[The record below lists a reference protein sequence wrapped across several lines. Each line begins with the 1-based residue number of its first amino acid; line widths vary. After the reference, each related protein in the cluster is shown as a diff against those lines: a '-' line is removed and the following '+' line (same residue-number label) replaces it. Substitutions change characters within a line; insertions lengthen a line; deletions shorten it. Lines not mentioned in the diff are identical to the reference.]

1 MSDKT
6 ELFRDSS
13 KSLAPLIQP
22 HISQEILDWKPD
34 KHWGEAIY
42 CAEPNDTIVLWS
54 DLEGKYPKF
63 FISPN
68 KFISDSVSAEL
79 QPIGSEINKITDNL
93 YPLSLQSELEPYF
106 IFDSITGDI
115 IDIKPNII
123 LVYLGDIIGVGPDNI
138 KLANLLFKLKKSKPK
153 KVILLM
159 GNRDINRRMIS
170 YLLKLKENSEKKL
183 CEVMRQFI
191 YNGLNTTYLNM
202 GDASASSPTGE
213 KKSHFE
219 HLRREKFNF
228 LWETDS
234 KNWPTLISDEPDIVK
249 RIKLVAEHM
258 GETDTW
264 KLIVDEWLLDF
275 VKLDA
280 ITVEQTYTDEHR
292 AIIYLYLINIMSND
306 NFDRIL
312 TTDKNHAIKFNAF
325 HGLFI
330 IQKDNSHLLACIMH
344 KQTGKIAM
352 LSHSLPHRGKIP
364 IEAGKIF
371 YNQKFQNPIDPLI
384 RNDAR
389 KMQLIRDKNLTQG
402 GPYGKFKL
410 TKLPLLYGLTQID
423 KNYHDLF
430 SYLDNDNIIR
440 RIEFASGITSGS
452 YKLYKGQ
459 NRYTGINATINTDPT
474 FSPETIK
481 MIINNIQTAGSFDN
495 LEVDS
500 TSFYINPLEECDIW
514 AVGHKPVGHIP
525 VVINFEHPY
534 STKRV
539 KRLICVDVSKIQKQE
554 YMKPSERRTID
565 KISSTFATYIIKP
578 DWSEDHIIGR
588 FFLQQSDFNA
598 DHTLFVPPFTD
609 HEPLKDGKKL
619 FVNYSQAVIPQVLK
633 SLDDK
638 FQPTL
643 ELTYRDGLYKYTY
656 ADGPNYKKAPT
667 LIQIGVHLG
676 GISKKYRK
684 SYNKKKLNTRK
695 YSKSTKNTQIRKNNK
710 SRKNTQIVRNK
721 KSRDIYFK

>member
-6 ELFRDSS
+6 ELFRDS
-13 KSLAPLIQP
+13 LIEP
-22 HISQEILDWKPD
+22 YMSQDILDWKAD

-42 CAEPNDTIVLWS
+42 CAEPNDTVVLWS

-68 KFISDSVSAEL
+68 KFISDAVSTEL
-79 QPIGSEINKITDNL
+79 PYIGSEINKITDNL
-93 YPLSLQSELEPYF
+93 YPLSLQSELDPYF

-115 IDIKPNII
+115 TDIKPNII

-159 GNRDINRRMIS
+159 GNRDINRTMIS
-170 YLLKLKENSEKKL
+170 YMLKLKESSEKKL

-191 YNGLNTTYLNM
+191 NNGLNTTYLNM
-202 GDASASSPTGE
+202 GDAPESSSNGE
-213 KKSHFE
+213 EKSHFE
-219 HLRREKFNF
+219 YLRREKFNF
-228 LWETDS
+228 LWETSS
-234 KNWPTLISDEPDIVK
+234 KNWPTLISDEPTIVK

-264 KLIVDEWLLDF
+264 KLIVDEWLLDY

-312 TTDKNHAIKFNAF
+312 TTDKKHALKFNAF
-325 HGLFI
+325 HGLFK
-330 IQKDNSHLLACIMH
+330 IQIDNSHLLACIMH
-344 KQTGKIAM
+344 KETGKIAM

-364 IEAGKIF
+364 IEPGKIF
-371 YNQKFQNPIDPLI
+371 YNQKDQNRIDPQI
-384 RNDAR
+384 SNDPR
-389 KMQLIRDKNLTQG
+389 KMQLIRDIKLTQG
-402 GPYGKFKL
+402 GPNGKFKL

-430 SYLDNDNIIR
+430 SYLDKDNIMR

-452 YKLYKGQ
+452 YTLYKGQ

-495 LEVDS
+495 LEIDS
-500 TSFYINPLEECDIW
+500 TSLYIDPLDECDIW

-554 YMKPSERRTID
+554 YVKPSERRTID
-565 KISSTFATYIIKP
+565 KISSSFATYIIKP
-578 DWSEDHIIGR
+578 GWSEDRIIGR

-598 DHTLFVPPFTD
+598 DHTLFVPPVKD
-609 HEPLKDGKKL
+609 HDPLKDGKKL
-619 FVNYSQAVIPQVLK
+619 FVNYSQAAIPLLLK

-643 ELTYRDGLYKYTY
+643 ELTYRDALYKYTY

-667 LIQIGVHLG
+667 LIQIGLQLG
-676 GISKKYRK
+676 GHRRKYRK
-684 SYNKKKLNTRK
+684 SYNKNYNTRQYHK
-695 YSKSTKNTQIRKNNK
+695 ASKNTQIRRNYKSRRNTQSVRNNK
-710 SRKNTQIVRNK
+710 SRG
-721 KSRDIYFK
+721 IYFK

>member
-1 MSDKT
+1 
-6 ELFRDSS
+6 
-13 KSLAPLIQP
+13 
-22 HISQEILDWKPD
+22 
-34 KHWGEAIY
+34 
-42 CAEPNDTIVLWS
+42 
-54 DLEGKYPKF
+54 
-63 FISPN
+63 
-68 KFISDSVSAEL
+68 
-79 QPIGSEINKITDNL
+79 
-93 YPLSLQSELEPYF
+93 
-106 IFDSITGDI
+106 
-115 IDIKPNII
+115 
-123 LVYLGDIIGVGPDNI
+123 
-138 KLANLLFKLKKSKPK
+138 
-153 KVILLM
+153 
-159 GNRDINRRMIS
+159 
-170 YLLKLKENSEKKL
+170 
-183 CEVMRQFI
+183 MRQFI
-191 YNGLNTTYLNM
+191 NNGLNTAYLNM
-202 GDASASSPTGE
+202 GDAPESSSNGE
-213 KKSHFE
+213 EKSHFE
-219 HLRREKFNF
+219 YLRREKFNF
-228 LWETDS
+228 LWETSS
-234 KNWPTLISDEPDIVK
+234 KNWPTLISVEPTIVK

-280 ITVEQTYTDEHR
+280 ITVEETYTDEHR

-312 TTDKNHAIKFNAF
+312 TTDKKHAIKFNAL
-325 HGLFI
+325 HGLFK
-330 IQKDNSHLLACIMH
+330 IQTDNSHLLACIMH

-364 IEAGKIF
+364 IEPGKIF
-371 YNQKFQNPIDPLI
+371 YNQKEQIHIDPQI
-384 RNDAR
+384 SNDPR
-389 KMQLIRDKNLTQG
+389 KMQLIRDINLTQG
-402 GPYGKFKL
+402 GPDGKFIL

-430 SYLDNDNIIR
+430 SYLDKDNIMR

-452 YKLYKGQ
+452 YTLYKGQ

-495 LEVDS
+495 LEIDS
-500 TSFYINPLEECDIW
+500 TSLYIDPLDECDIW

-554 YMKPSERRTID
+554 YVKPSERRTID
-565 KISSTFATYIIKP
+565 KISSSFATYIINP
-578 DWSEDHIIGR
+578 GWSEDRIIGR

-598 DHTLFVPPFTD
+598 DHTLFVPPFKD
-609 HEPLKDGKKL
+609 HDPLKDGKKL
-619 FVNYSQAVIPQVLK
+619 FVNYSQAAIPLLLK

-643 ELTYRDGLYKYTY
+643 ELIYRAGLYKYTY

-667 LIQIGVHLG
+667 LIQIGLKLG
-676 GISKKYRK
+676 GHSRKYKK
-684 SYNKKKLNTRK
+684 SYNKKHNTRK
-695 YSKSTKNTQIRKNNK
+695 YNKSSKNTQILRNNK
-710 SRKNTQIVRNK
+710 SRKNIQIARNN
-721 KSRDIYFK
+721 KSRVNYFK